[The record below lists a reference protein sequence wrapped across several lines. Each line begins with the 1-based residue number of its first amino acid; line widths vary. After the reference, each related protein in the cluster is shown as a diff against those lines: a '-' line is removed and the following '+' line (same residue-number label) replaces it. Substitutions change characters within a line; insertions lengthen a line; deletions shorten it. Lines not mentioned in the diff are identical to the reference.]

1 MKVIALLDGSWSS
14 SAPHTHEDRYV
25 DICLDIRLDICLD
38 MLARPDKTKMNP
50 YLSFGA
56 GIKFLIG

>member
-25 DICLDIRLDICLD
+25 DICLDMCLD
-38 MLARPDKTKMNP
+38 MLARPNKTKMNP